1 MKTKPINVEKI
12 NNDIVE
18 MTKIENE
25 YFGKGLIGSTYNMM
39 VLATNSIVYANRD
52 RGNFADIN
60 DLINQAENMYYEG
73 EFEQSYRV
81 SGSSLAKIN
90 NHHAKK

>member
-1 MKTKPINVEKI
+1 MAKKTDKEQV
-12 NNDIVE
+12 D
-18 MTKIENE
+18 
-25 YFGKGLIGSTYNMM
+25 Y
-39 VLATNSIVYANRD
+39 
-52 RGNFADIN
+52 IN